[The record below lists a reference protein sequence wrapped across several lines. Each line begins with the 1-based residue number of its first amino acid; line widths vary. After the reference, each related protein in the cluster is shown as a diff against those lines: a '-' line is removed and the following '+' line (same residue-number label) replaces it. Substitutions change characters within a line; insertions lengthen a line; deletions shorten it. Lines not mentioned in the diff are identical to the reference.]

1 VVAAHPDDEVLGAG
15 GLLAQ
20 LARRHPMV
28 MVWATDGEGSHPD
41 STVLRPR
48 ELAQMRREESRRA
61 LVRLGVAPSAT
72 HRLGLPDSG
81 LAGCRGD
88 LDSALRRIIEP
99 DDLVLCTWR
108 ADGHPDHEAV
118 GQAVDSLAVDNWQF
132 PIWMWHWALPDDPR
146 VPWDSA
152 RRIGDV
158 DVDAKAQAIG
168 QFVTQVE
175 AIGSAPEDAAIL
187 PPHVLAHFTRPV
199 EIVFAR

>member
-1 VVAAHPDDEVLGAG
+1 VV
-15 GLLAQ
+15 
-20 LARRHPMV
+20 
-28 MVWATDGEGSHPD
+28 
-41 STVLRPR
+41 
-48 ELAQMRREESRRA
+48 
-61 LVRLGVAPSAT
+61 
-72 HRLGLPDSG
+72 
-81 LAGCRGD
+81 
-88 LDSALRRIIEP
+88 
-99 DDLVLCTWR
+99 CTWR